1 MVVIAMEGGGGGPSD
16 GGGGRHGDHRCS
28 RGGQFGTVVERMVLV
43 PPPCPPPC
51 LYSPDRAG
59 RPCRA
64 PPGAPP
70 SPVGPPIVCSS
81 PHTTP
86 SPGEGLKPPTLGNQ
100 LHFFSAWKSVML
112 PIHHGRCQRLAWSTT
127 HRHGY
132 VANPSRTLPMASLVH
147 DAKTWSCCQS
157 ITDAANGLYTSTW
170 LAPPS

>member
-1 MVVIAMEGGGGGPSD
+1 MTVTVMVVIAMEGGGGGPSD

-43 PPPCPPPC
+43 PPPCPPC

-70 SPVGPPIVCSS
+70 SPVGPPIACSP

-100 LHFFSAWKSVML
+100 LHFFSAWKSAPRRTDMVML

-127 HRHGY
+127 HRHGH
-132 VANPSRTLPMASLVH
+132 VANPSRTLLAL
-147 DAKTWSCCQS
+147 
-157 ITDAANGLYTSTW
+157 ST
-170 LAPPS
+170 LHAIKLESPSHFQNRQLT